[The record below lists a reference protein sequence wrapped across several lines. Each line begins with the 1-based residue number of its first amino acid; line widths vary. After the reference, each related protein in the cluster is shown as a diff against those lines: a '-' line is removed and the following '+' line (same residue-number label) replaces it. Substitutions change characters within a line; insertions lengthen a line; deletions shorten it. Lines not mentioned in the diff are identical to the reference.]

1 MGVLLDPFT
10 ITLQSFRKTL
20 IDVLESKTFAQN
32 AERVKDL
39 MSDKP
44 MKSKDLFLY
53 WINYAIRHKG
63 AQHLVSEGPFKLNIM
78 QYYSFDVLCFIVTS
92 LLGMLCIFIV
102 IFTTLFRKLRS
113 KTGKKKIH

>member
-1 MGVLLDPFT
+1 MGILLDPFM
-10 ITLQSFRKTL
+10 ITVQSFRKTL

-63 AQHLVSEGPFKLNIM
+63 AQHLVSEASFKLNIM
-78 QYYSFDVLCFIVTS
+78 QYYSLDVICFILTS
-92 LLGMLCIFIV
+92 LLGILSLFIV
-102 IFTTLFRKLRS
+102 IFKTLFRKS
-113 KTGKKKIH
+113 DTKTDKKKIQ